1 MAVIGRLKAAACLT
15 NDCNSVN
22 NSIPR
27 KGKYCKTH
35 LRCTCGCCTTGLSL
49 SPGTQRTLPCGR
61 STRTKLDCGGKHPH
75 LIAYRLTAQV
85 TDWYNLEGEW
95 SWGEYNQKK
104 IYESLWLTPREPDVV
119 ANAVNM
125 NCGGRLGCNGRRTR
139 SQGLIRKQIV

>member
-85 TDWYNLEGEW
+85 TD
-95 SWGEYNQKK
+95 SKK
-104 IYESLWLTPREPDVV
+104 DLRKFMINPQRARRRCQRCKHELW
-119 ANAVNM
+119 
-125 NCGGRLGCNGRRTR
+125 GRLGCNGRRTR